1 MTGGALIRTVLF
13 KPINTVIGEAVIR
26 TVLFKPINTVIG
38 GAVIRT
44 VLFNWCAACR
54 QWLVKLL
61 SELFYLIGV
70 QLPCSD
76 W

>member
-1 MTGGALIRTVLF
+1 MT
-13 KPINTVIGEAVIR
+13 GEAVIR

-38 GAVIRT
+38 V
-44 VLFNWCAACR
+44 
-54 QWLVKLL
+54 L

-70 QLPCSD
+70 QLAGSD

>member
-1 MTGGALIRTVLF
+1 MTGEAVIRTVLF

-26 TVLFKPINTVIG
+26 TVLF
-38 GAVIRT
+38 
-44 VLFNWCAACR
+44 NWA
-54 QWLVKLL
+54 KLL

-70 QLPCSD
+70 KLAGSD

>member
-1 MTGGALIRTVLF
+1 MLLSELFYLIGVQLEARTVLF
-13 KPINTVIGEAVIR
+13 KPIDRVIGEAVIR

-54 QWLVKLL
+54 Q
-61 SELFYLIGV
+61 
-70 QLPCSD
+70 
-76 W
+76 

>member
-1 MTGGALIRTVLF
+1 MKLLSELFYLIGV
-13 KPINTVIGEAVIR
+13 
-26 TVLFKPINTVIG
+26 PINTVIG

-70 QLPCSD
+70 QLAGSD